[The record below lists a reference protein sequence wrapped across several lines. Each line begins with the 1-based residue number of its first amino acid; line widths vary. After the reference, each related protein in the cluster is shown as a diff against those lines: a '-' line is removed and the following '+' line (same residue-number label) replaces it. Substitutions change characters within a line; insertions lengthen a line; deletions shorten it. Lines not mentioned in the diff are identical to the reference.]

1 MINYMSNKELKIIR
15 IGGEPV
21 GSITIT
27 KENSYEFNHRYSQ
40 FNIKKIELFFKNVKE
55 FKGRIRVEIFEEEY
69 KSLVGEQIIENIEEG
84 WNEFVLPY
92 TVGVFEENLKIK
104 VKIEKGN
111 SIEIATDKY
120 DAVCM
125 RLLYEDVQERELA
138 LERS

>member
-1 MINYMSNKELKIIR
+1 MSNKELKIIR

-92 TVGVFEENLKIK
+92 TVGVFEENLKITSFR
-104 VKIEKGN
+104 EKAKTVLGWN
-111 SIEIATDKY
+111 PKQDSLEEIISTAWKWH
-120 DAVCM
+120 
-125 RLLYEDVQERELA
+125 Q
-138 LERS
+138 SHPNGFKN